1 MNKIE
6 YMERA
11 LKNID
16 AIVDAYNKGTL
27 IITEQNGYHENG
39 YGLDVV
45 MAVIRNWVI
54 EGTQSPEQRKR
65 GFMYVQR
72 FKIRETG
79 D

>member
-45 MAVIRNWVI
+45 MAIIKNNI
-54 EGTQSPEQRKR
+54 IDGTQTLTEKK
-65 GFMYVQR
+65 GGYLYV
-72 FKIRETG
+72 
-79 D
+79 

>member
-65 GFMYVQR
+65 GYLYV
-72 FKIRETG
+72 
-79 D
+79 

>member
-1 MNKIE
+1 
-6 YMERA
+6 MERA

-65 GFMYVQR
+65 GFMYV
-72 FKIRETG
+72 
-79 D
+79 

>member
-65 GFMYVQR
+65 GFMYV
-72 FKIRETG
+72 
-79 D
+79 